1 MFLKVILMC
10 LVASV
15 IILLIKKYSPENALT
30 VALAAVSV
38 ILLFIIISASDLF
51 SEIRELFDSFGIDPE
66 IVKITLKALGICY
79 LTGFAAD
86 VCRDFGQTSLA
97 SKVELAGKVTVV
109 ILTLPFVKQ
118 ILRVAT
124 ELME

>member
-1 MFLKVILMC
+1 MC
-10 LVASV
+10 LVASA
-15 IILLIKKYSPENALT
+15 IILLIKKYSPESALT

-38 ILLFIIISASDLF
+38 ILLFIIISASGLF
-51 SEIRELFDSFGIDPE
+51 SEMRELFDSFGLDPE

>member
-51 SEIRELFDSFGIDPE
+51 SEIRELFDSFGLDPE

>member
-10 LVASV
+10 LVASA

>member
-10 LVASV
+10 LVASA

-30 VALAAVSV
+30 VALAAASV

-51 SEIRELFDSFGIDPE
+51 FEMRDLFDSFGLDPE

-79 LTGFAAD
+79 LTGFAGD

>member
-10 LVASV
+10 LVASA
-15 IILLIKKYSPENALT
+15 IILLIKKYSPESALT

-38 ILLFIIISASDLF
+38 ILLFIIISASGLF
-51 SEIRELFDSFGIDPE
+51 SEMRELFDSFGLDPE

>member
-10 LVASV
+10 LVTSV

-51 SEIRELFDSFGIDPE
+51 SEIRELFDSFGLDPE

>member
-51 SEIRELFDSFGIDPE
+51 SEMRDLFDSFGLDPE